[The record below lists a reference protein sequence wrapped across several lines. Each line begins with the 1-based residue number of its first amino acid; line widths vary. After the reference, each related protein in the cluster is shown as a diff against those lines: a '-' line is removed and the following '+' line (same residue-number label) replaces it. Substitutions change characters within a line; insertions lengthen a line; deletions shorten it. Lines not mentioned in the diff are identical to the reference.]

1 MESGLGKPVMKSGL
15 GKPAMKSALGKA
27 KAKAKSS
34 KGSWKNKLNK
44 TNLEKLGNMT
54 LDEKIKS
61 AAETGGS
68 VEEQAL
74 VLKESLTKEEHA
86 KVWGRH
92 QTHLNNN
99 PLEKGELEKQTEQ
112 SQFGKVGEH
121 DFVCLAIHTHM

>member
-1 MESGLGKPVMKSGL
+1 MLILNYLQLKHLFHKPEVEMGPKKVMKAMESGLGKPVMKSGL

-74 VLKESLTKEEHA
+74 VLKESLWAACA
-86 KVWGRH
+86 K
-92 QTHLNNN
+92 
-99 PLEKGELEKQTEQ
+99 
-112 SQFGKVGEH
+112 F
-121 DFVCLAIHTHM
+121 